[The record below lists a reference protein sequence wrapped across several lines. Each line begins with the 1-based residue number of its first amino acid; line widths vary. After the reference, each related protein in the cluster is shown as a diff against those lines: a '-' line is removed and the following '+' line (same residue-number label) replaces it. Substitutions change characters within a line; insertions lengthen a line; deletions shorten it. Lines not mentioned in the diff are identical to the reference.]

1 MRDILQQL
9 KGGLIVSCQALPG
22 EPLHMPGYMVRMA
35 LAARQAGAVGI
46 RSNGT
51 EDVKA
56 IREAVGLP
64 VIGLIKSYYE
74 DSEVYITP
82 TMREAEALMK
92 AGADIIATD
101 ATDRVRPFGEKR
113 ETFFGQLR
121 RRYPEQLFMAD
132 CATIEDGLL
141 AEQMGYD
148 IIGTTMC
155 GYTKETRQAVRPPFE
170 MIRFLS
176 AHCNIPVFAEGG
188 IWTPGEL
195 QEVFA
200 CGAYSAV
207 IGSAITRPYEITKRF
222 VEAIR

>member
-1 MRDILQQL
+1 MKDILQQL

-22 EPLHMPGYMVRMA
+22 EPLHMPGYMVGMA
-35 LAARQAGAVGI
+35 QAARQAGAVGI
-46 RSNGT
+46 RANGV
-51 EDVKA
+51 EDVRA

-64 VIGLIKSYYE
+64 VIGLIKCSYD

-82 TMREAEALMK
+82 TLREVEALIE

-113 ETFFGQLR
+113 EAFFER
-121 RRYPEQLFMAD
+121 IRKCYPEQLFMAD
-132 CATIEDGLL
+132 CATAEDGLR

-148 IIGTTMC
+148 MVGTTMA
-155 GYTKETRQAVRPPFE
+155 GYTRETERTVRPDYE

-176 AHCNIPVFAEGG
+176 AHCNIPVIAEGG
-188 IWTPGEL
+188 IWTPQQLKQVYE
-195 QEVFA
+195 
-200 CGAYSAV
+200 CGAFSAV

-222 VEAIR
+222 IEAIR

>member
-9 KGGLIVSCQALPG
+9 QGGLIVSCQALPG

-35 LAARQAGAVGI
+35 VAARQAGAVGI
-46 RSNGT
+46 RANGT

-56 IREAVGLP
+56 IKEAVGLP
-64 VIGLIKSYYE
+64 VIGLIKCHYE

-82 TMREAEALMK
+82 TIREAEALVK

-101 ATDRVRPFGEKR
+101 ATGRVRPFGEKR
-113 ETFFGQLR
+113 ETFFEQLR
-121 RRYPEQLFMAD
+121 RRYPKQLFMAD

-155 GYTKETRQAVRPPFE
+155 GYTKETSQAVRPPFE

-195 QEVFA
+195 QKVFE